1 MSPPIRSAARR
12 QPETGHA
19 KRTWK
24 VTRQPGAPF
33 LPKLAWSLTIADVAA
48 GGPDGSFPDAARYR
62 ELVTRWAR
70 VTLQE
75 MKPLLPE

>member
-1 MSPPIRSAARR
+1 LNLEEGVSPDQIRR
-12 QPETGHA
+12 QAIAGTGQA

-24 VTRQPGAPF
+24 VSRQPGAPP

-48 GGPDGSFPDAARYR
+48 GGRDGSFPDAARYR

-70 VTLQE
+70 VTLQ
-75 MKPLLPE
+75 